1 MTTDPGLRRL
11 ALGTVLAAFAGPALP
26 DPIGELLSDGLA
38 GVTLFA
44 TNIGEPARLTATNI
58 GEPARLTAE
67 LRAVKADVLVAADE
81 EGGDVTR
88 LAHRRGSPYPGNA
101 ALGAVDDVD
110 LTRGVYAAL
119 GADLAAAGINL
130 GLAPVADVNT
140 TDDNPVIG
148 TRSFG
153 SDPALV
159 ARHTAAAV
167 TGLQST
173 GVAACAKHFPGHGAT
188 VTDSHLALPT
198 VDAPLDLLR
207 RRDLPPFAA
216 AVAAGARAIM
226 TGHLRVPALTGDN
239 PATFSRAVGDLL
251 RHEYAHRGAIL
262 TDALEMRAL
271 TTAPGESAVLA
282 LSAGAD
288 LLCLGA
294 RVDRPLVERV
304 VTEIAEATTDGR
316 LPLSRLEEAAARTAA
331 LAERPDIGLAAARRA
346 LRVEGDPA
354 GFAGALVVRVHA
366 GRTIVEG
373 RVPWGLPAEREITAA
388 ATPEELLTWAGGR
401 PVVLCGRRLHRDPGV
416 QELIE
421 ALAAR
426 HPVAVVEMG
435 WPSGW
440 RPAGVRAFL
449 LTYGAGPAN
458 ARAASEAL
466 DTL

>member
-1 MTTDPGLRRL
+1 MSTDSGLRRL
-11 ALGTVLAAFAGPALP
+11 ALGTVLAAFPGPVLP
-26 DPIGELLSDGLA
+26 GAIAELLGDGLA

-44 TNIGEPARLTATNI
+44 SNVDD
-58 GEPARLTAE
+58 PARLTAE
-67 LRAVKADVLVAADE
+67 LRAVRPDVLVAADE

-101 ALGAVDDVD
+101 ALGAVDDGD

-153 SDPALV
+153 ADPALV

-167 TGLQST
+167 AGLQST

-198 VDAPLDLLR
+198 VDAPLELLR

-216 AVAAGARAIM
+216 AVSAGVRAIM
-226 TGHLRVPALTGDN
+226 TAHVRVPALTGDH
-239 PATFSRAVGDLL
+239 PATFSRAVYDLL

-271 TTAPGESAVLA
+271 ATSPGESAVLSLA
-282 LSAGAD
+282 AGAD

-294 RVDRPLVERV
+294 RVDRPLVESV
-304 VTEIAEATTDGR
+304 VAEIAAATADGR

-354 GFAGALVVRVHA
+354 GFANALIVRVHA

-373 RVPWGLPAEREITAA
+373 RVPWGLRAELEITAA
-388 ATPEELLTWAGGR
+388 DSADSVLATAAGR
-401 PVVLCGRRLHRDPGV
+401 PVVLCGRRLHRDPGIR
-416 QELIE
+416 ELIG

-426 HPVAVVEMG
+426 QPVAVVEMG

-440 RPAGVRAFL
+440 RPAGARAFL
-449 LTYGAGPAN
+449 ITYGAGPAN
-458 ARAASEAL
+458 ARAAAEAL
-466 DTL
+466 HTP